1 MGEELQR
8 FLGMAF
14 LLLHAQEPTVDNGKL
29 AERKRKTMKKPEA
42 ESNEKTAAPPGALL
56 DKRCA

>member
-14 LLLHAQEPTVDNGKL
+14 LLLHAQEPTVNDGKVT
-29 AERKRKTMKKPEA
+29 ERKGKTWIKPGA
-42 ESNEKTAAPPGALL
+42 ESNETAVRRDASPE
-56 DKRCA
+56 KRCA

>member
-14 LLLHAQEPTVDNGKL
+14 LLLHAHEPTVNKGQV
-29 AERKRKTMKKPEA
+29 AERKGKTALKSDA
-42 ESNEKTAAPPGALL
+42 ESDETVVRHGALPE
-56 DKRCA
+56 KRCA

>member
-14 LLLHAQEPTVDNGKL
+14 LLLHAQEPTGNKV
-29 AERKRKTMKKPEA
+29 AEPKSKAAKESDTKRDEKSGAKPVVA
-42 ESNEKTAAPPGALL
+42 SG
-56 DKRCA
+56 KRCA

>member
-14 LLLHAQEPTVDNGKL
+14 LLLHAQEPTVNNGEV
-29 AERKRKTMKKPEA
+29 AERKGKTALKPEA
-42 ESNEKTAAPPGALL
+42 ESNEPAARQDALPE
-56 DKRCA
+56 KRCA

>member
-14 LLLHAQEPTVDNGKL
+14 LLLHAQEPTVNNGKV
-29 AERKRKTMKKPEA
+29 AERKGKTWTKPDA
-42 ESNEKTAAPPGALL
+42 ESNELAARQDALPK
-56 DKRCA
+56 KRCA